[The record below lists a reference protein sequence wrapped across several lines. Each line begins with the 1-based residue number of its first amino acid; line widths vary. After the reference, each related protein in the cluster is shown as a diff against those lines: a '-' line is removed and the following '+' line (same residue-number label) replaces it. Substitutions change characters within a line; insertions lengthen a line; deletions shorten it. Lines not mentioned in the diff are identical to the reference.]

1 LLCKI
6 SKLTNFLFCLK
17 GDVWICMEVMD
28 ASLDKFYKKI
38 YEMKGRIPED
48 VLRVIGFSVSNI
60 IYCVASI

>member
-1 LLCKI
+1 
-6 SKLTNFLFCLK
+6 
-17 GDVWICMEVMD
+17 MEVMD